1 MSLSEVSGRV
11 RHLTNQ
17 ELRLRASKL
26 NLEVTA
32 LRAQLDQLLAER
44 DVIQEGLNAIVYPV
58 LTLPVE
64 ITSQIFCWTICRL
77 WRQVA
82 LSTPE
87 LWNTLALT
95 GLADAAVGGQP
106 PFRVQT
112 FLSRAATLPLSLSF
126 VTRDTVD
133 THMLDVFAAHSRTW
147 ETINFTGLFERLAP
161 FYTITHE
168 LPLLRSLKLILHDTP
183 NDDAFGTMF
192 QNAPLLRT
200 VQLSSF
206 GSQPHALPWAQLTS
220 LHVQESTS
228 RDLVDILGRTLNLV
242 HLVINGVYM
251 EPGAPAFPPLPQLR
265 SVVFLHPTSADQRAI
280 LLRLAAPLQM
290 LRIAAWHCLCPPIPH
305 SGSLEELWVKV
316 FGDGYHAGG
325 LDAVIDSRSL
335 DGFVGMSS
343 LRSLTLVMYGYDP
356 TPDDVSVDPL
366 IHRLAADLEF
376 LPALESL
383 TITLLEDPSNEPSTF
398 DMVALSAMLRVRA
411 RGSGT
416 SCQLRNFELRSRH
429 TLTEL
434 NPAAVE
440 LAVQGMRI
448 HLESSP
454 HLQAPPAEFY
464 LDPSRSAYI

>member
-1 MSLSEVSGRV
+1 
-11 RHLTNQ
+11 
-17 ELRLRASKL
+17 
-26 NLEVTA
+26 
-32 LRAQLDQLLAER
+32 
-44 DVIQEGLNAIVYPV
+44 
-58 LTLPVE
+58 
-64 ITSQIFCWTICRL
+64 
-77 WRQVA
+77 
-82 LSTPE
+82 
-87 LWNTLALT
+87 
-95 GLADAAVGGQP
+95 
-106 PFRVQT
+106 
-112 FLSRAATLPLSLSF
+112 
-126 VTRDTVD
+126 
-133 THMLDVFAAHSRTW
+133 MLDVFAAHSQTW
-147 ETINFTGLFERLAP
+147 ETINFIGLFEKLAP

-168 LPLLRSLKLILHDTP
+168 LPLLKSLKLILHDTP
-183 NDDAFGTMF
+183 NDDDAFGTMF

-220 LHVQESTS
+220 LHVQESAS

-316 FGDGYHAGG
+316 LGDGYHAGG
-325 LDAVIDSRSL
+325 NTDGIDPRSL
-335 DGFVGMSS
+335 DAFLSMSS
-343 LRSLTLVMYGYDP
+343 LRSLTLVLYGCNPALEDA
-356 TPDDVSVDPL
+356 SVDPL

-398 DMVALSAMLRVRA
+398 DMVALSAMLKVRA
-411 RGSGT
+411 RRSGT
-416 SCQLRNFELRSRH
+416 SCQLRNFELRSRR

-434 NPAAVE
+434 DPAA
-440 LAVQGMRI
+440 AGQGMRI
-448 HLESSP
+448 YLESSLY
-454 HLQAPPAEFY
+454 LQAPPTELY
-464 LDPSRSAYI
+464 LNPRRSAYELPR